1 MRENVRVAIFEI
13 ERFPP
18 RRRSASCLATR
29 LHTAVPGGDH
39 FPKGM
44 ALLMQT
50 KNSIEARWT
59 KRLATQFCPVS
70 SYFLNNYHRLKPNP
84 AARALNSTE
93 AMVIIHLVDH
103 KWDDRAPF
111 PTVRT
116 LATRMSLSVRGVRN
130 ALQTLESNGYVRREA
145 SATGGP
151 NRYHLQ
157 GLFEA
162 LERLMATDVAAQ
174 EVAVAQTTEAA

>member
-1 MRENVRVAIFEI
+1 
-13 ERFPP
+13 
-18 RRRSASCLATR
+18 
-29 LHTAVPGGDH
+29 
-39 FPKGM
+39 
-44 ALLMQT
+44 
-50 KNSIEARWT
+50 
-59 KRLATQFCPVS
+59 
-70 SYFLNNYHRLKPNP
+70 
-84 AARALNSTE
+84 
-93 AMVIIHLVDH
+93 MVIIHLVDH
-103 KWDDRAPF
+103 KWDERAPF

-162 LERLMATDVAAQ
+162 LEQMMASDVASQ
-174 EVAVAQTTEAA
+174 EVSAEQTTEAA